1 MGFRTK
7 QMYQE
12 KYLNAL
18 EFNLNENPI
27 SMCDGQLAKY
37 PDADPRVVQIPLD
50 VIGPL
55 QGVKMVANPDGRFAL
70 MTKRKIIKKGKHKR
84 QLPIRVN
91 KVQYSFNAANVLA
104 SHALGKDVTDN
115 SYGMWIDR
123 EGIWVETE
131 DDKKELSR
139 KLKHDIEHAPDR
151 VIRIIHRPYSEDI
164 DLTDRGYYISK
175 GVVYN
180 AKHIPMV
187 IRPPVGSIFFTSEK
201 NGRQQAARLGHVL
214 FSTYPEIYNFN
225 PQFHTDQDHIDGD
238 RTNNVAWNMR
248 PTTRLQNIMARN
260 STGDIVERTR
270 QTSSNSKFEEK
281 HGTDILKRLQDLI
294 DVGKDIRRYE
304 DTNYFCHRDGI
315 VFVKRYGRGFDYVK
329 GHVKPGGY
337 VYIGGKYKMHIMML
351 KAFGMYKK
359 GLDVM
364 HLDDDPQ
371 NNALENLRMGTRRAN
386 ANKKTGISVTIRGQE
401 PVAFLS
407 IRDAMRVTGIERSTL
422 SENANSQQPGSPPVF
437 STSRGIEFHS
447 SFV

>member
-1 MGFRTK
+1 MGFRTE

-12 KYLNAL
+12 TYLNAL
-18 EFNLNENPI
+18 EFNLSENPI
-27 SMCDGQLAKY
+27 SMCGGHFAKY

-55 QGVKMVANPDGRFAL
+55 QGVKMVVNPDGRFAL
-70 MTKRKIIKKGKHKR
+70 KTRRKIIKTGKLKR

-104 SHALGKDVTDN
+104 SHALGKDVTAN

-123 EGIWVETE
+123 DGIWVETE
-131 DDKKELSR
+131 NDRKELSR
-139 KLKHDIEHAPDR
+139 KLKHAIEHAPDR

-164 DLTDRGYYISK
+164 DLTGRGYYISK

-180 AKHIPMV
+180 AKHIPMA
-187 IRPPVGSIFFTSEK
+187 IRPPAGSIFFTSEK
-201 NGRQQAARLGHVL
+201 NGKQQAVGLGHVL

-225 PQFHTDQDHIDGD
+225 PEFHTDQDHIDGD

-270 QTSSNSKFEEK
+270 QTSSDSKFKEK

-294 DVGKDIRRYE
+294 DVGKDIKRYK
-304 DTNYFCHRDGI
+304 DTNYFCHRDGV
-315 VFVKRYGRGFDYVK
+315 VFVKRYGGGFDYAEVR
-329 GHVKPGGY
+329 VKPCGY
-337 VYIGGKYKMHIMML
+337 VYVAGYYKQHVMMM
-351 KAFGMYKK
+351 KAFGIYKE

-364 HLDDDPQ
+364 HLDHDRQ
-371 NNALENLRMGTRRAN
+371 NNALKNLMMGTRREN
-386 ANKKTGISVTIRGQE
+386 ANKKTGLSVTIRGQE
-401 PVAFLS
+401 PVAFQS

-422 SENANSQQPGSPPVF
+422 TQNAKRQRPGSPLVF